1 MDTFRRPRTWLLL
14 FSLAS
19 LSAILVW
26 RVLGSGPAPVA
37 HRVAAAPK
45 GTSVAD
51 ELDRY
56 RRNFRFN
63 PDRRFE
69 AALADVHRLISGRT
83 PTQVG
88 ARWSESGWDL
98 SVGDEPVG
106 HVSPLP
112 SFQELFAVLVD
123 YARRGLSENGRLE
136 RRLARPHWPDDE
148 FFPRGALPALSHL
161 SVAWSGGARTAGTA
175 ERAAEL
181 LTGLLVQVESALQA
195 DEPLAARTLAALA
208 VARALDDESVRSE
221 ESLAAF
227 VLGYSSHAQ
236 ALAAGGAID
245 PAVAAFVF
253 QRNAELAAVAGHS
266 GAGWR
271 ARYLH
276 LMQLARKPDAEP
288 WRRAALA
295 WRVGPAEGVGVLG
308 SALGSVGFGTRE
320 VPMLALRV
328 AAQQWLGDAVPRDAD
343 DRWILGH
350 SDDVL
355 TAMRQAASAYD
366 GVFVDREVAFA
377 VDGALHLSALYSA
390 MHFAEAVLA
399 SPPAERAILD
409 ALPRTENRPL
419 ADLRRWW
426 AITVDWHEGVDTVER
441 RHSIILDPAFVIG
454 SAERGSLLGNRDWT
468 PSVHGGDESARKL
481 VFEFLA
487 TLDSRP
493 EHREIAVPLVRNRL
507 GDPAH
512 ADWLETNAA
521 RDDGPRSRL
530 TWVAVL
536 ARHGGATALRAQIA
550 PNSSEK
556 STLFYVLHQLS
567 EERSKDDPEV
577 ARLFADLWGR
587 SDLRSF
593 VYKPY
598 LRHLNARNDY
608 ARIEQVSREYLAD
621 PASEGG
627 LARALA
633 TADLA
638 RSLRWQ
644 GRRKEAWATIQPEL
658 AGQTFAAFEQG
669 VFALIDLDRYAD
681 AESLARAGLERYPRE
696 HELEVSIAKARW
708 RAGRPEDAARA
719 VTAPA
724 ASLNDDTFAREVAYQ
739 FWYAF
744 LGRPDEA
751 ALEAFDALVRAIS
764 ELARAP
770 SRRSSRRTA
779 ARMSRSRCTRDL
791 RA

>member
-1 MDTFRRPRTWLLL
+1 MDTFRRPRRWLLL

-83 PTQVG
+83 PTQVD

-221 ESLAAF
+221 ECLAAF
-227 VLGYSSHAQ
+227 VRGYS
-236 ALAAGGAID
+236 
-245 PAVAAFVF
+245 V
-253 QRNAELAAVAGHS
+253 
-266 GAGWR
+266 
-271 ARYLH
+271 
-276 LMQLARKPDAEP
+276 
-288 WRRAALA
+288 
-295 WRVGPAEGVGVLG
+295 
-308 SALGSVGFGTRE
+308 T
-320 VPMLALRV
+320 
-328 AAQQWLGDAVPRDAD
+328 RDAA
-343 DRWILGH
+343 DRCIRGH
-350 SDDVL
+350 SDDFL
-355 TAMRQAASAYD
+355 TAWPQAASAYD

-377 VDGALHLSALYSA
+377 VDGALHLSALSSA

-454 SAERGSLLGNRDWT
+454 SAERGSLLGNPDWT
-468 PSVHGGDESARKL
+468 PAVHGGDESARKL

-681 AESLARAGLERYPRE
+681 AES
-696 HELEVSIAKARW
+696 
-708 RAGRPEDAARA
+708 
-719 VTAPA
+719 
-724 ASLNDDTFAREVAYQ
+724 
-739 FWYAF
+739 
-744 LGRPDEA
+744 
-751 ALEAFDALVRAIS
+751 
-764 ELARAP
+764 
-770 SRRSSRRTA
+770 
-779 ARMSRSRCTRDL
+779 
-791 RA
+791 